1 MLRIKQSILIILSL
15 AGMIWLGYKISQMT
29 THDENYRINAT
40 TFDSLLTNIHW
51 VEFDEKGNIAQ
62 EFYSPLVKN
71 DPKTNLY
78 HIMKPLLKLTQDSE
92 FWEIQSNYAD
102 ASQTND
108 QIELKENVLI
118 KHITPKHPEM
128 STMKTDHL
136 SYHPK
141 LKKADT
147 NDKVTITMGE
157 NILQSQGLEASF
169 EDNKKIKLGSV
180 TGHYQPNKQQEK
192 G

>member
-15 AGMIWLGYKISQMT
+15 TGLIWLGHKIIQMT
-29 THDENYRINAT
+29 QHDENYRINAT

-51 VEFDEKGNIAQ
+51 VEFDEKGQITQ

-71 DPKTNLY
+71 DPKDNLY

-102 ASQTND
+102 ASQAND
-108 QIELKENVLI
+108 QIDLKDNVLI

-128 STMKTDHL
+128 STMKTEHL
-136 SYHPK
+136 RYHPK
-141 LKKADT
+141 VKKADT
-147 NDKVTITMGE
+147 DDKVIITMGE

-169 EDNKKIKLGSV
+169 ENNKKIKLGSV
-180 TGHYQPNKQQEK
+180 SGHYQPNKQQQK